1 MAQMIVGH
9 VKEWNS
15 LLHLANDE
23 KLPSSMAFVGPKGI
37 GKSLIAK
44 ALAEKLECMS
54 DLIWIE
60 PSGEMIK
67 VDQVHEV
74 LKKLSLKNISKTRI
88 VVFNDAEKLNPQSSN
103 ALLKALEEPP
113 ENTHFILITQS
124 LSQLLPTI
132 RSRVQSFRFF
142 PLETKDL
149 RQIAPDAP
157 EWALTISRGQISEL
171 EDWQSEDLTALLE
184 ASEKAFHALGQKDL
198 DGWLELFPHFKDRA
212 QAIKLSQILQFL
224 FRDLVKAVS
233 ESEQSLPFSSRLR
246 SSFEFDEDQLAR
258 AWEKAFELQLNLVH
272 NGDRTLLFQNFFY
285 DIHHR

>member
-171 EDWQSEDLTALLE
+171 EDWQSEDLTTLLE